1 MREAA
6 AAQAVALQDAKM
18 EALVLSKKLRRLE
31 AGGSHASLFEVY
43 EEESRRRR
51 RGGPTPRG
59 ASSPTTAIRFETTSI
74 HSSTTP
80 PTRLATIFSSP
91 NAATHHSHPRRRIEV
106 SPTRRRRRTR
116 PRRRPRRTHTRARAS
131 PHRPRPSRSFAR
143 HTRADDSRMRAIL
156 ISFQFFPSR

>member
-59 ASSPTTAIRFETTSI
+59 ASSPTTAVFGR
-74 HSSTTP
+74 SS
-80 PTRLATIFSSP
+80 R
-91 NAATHHSHPRRRIEV
+91 
-106 SPTRRRRRTR
+106 
-116 PRRRPRRTHTRARAS
+116 RARLS
-131 PHRPRPSRSFAR
+131 HLPTLGIRCW
-143 HTRADDSRMRAIL
+143 
-156 ISFQFFPSR
+156 